1 MSGEHNLSQK
11 WFWWWVVTSLATAEI
26 SIFIFSLKWKIILF
40 VSSGAVRLLL
50 PGECGA
56 AICANHSHVITL
68 VDEILPLSQFLNLT
82 SLQVIRRDIAR
93 TYPEHE
99 FFKKKDGVGQES
111 LFNVMKAYSVHDRK
125 WFKYHWHWYAS
136 KLNFTLYPF
145 WKLNHPFVKYIKT
158 QPKCSKYFALKWNLS
173 CACREVGY
181 CQGSAF
187 IVGLLLMQVV

>member
-1 MSGEHNLSQK
+1 MILVVSGH
-11 WFWWWVVTSLATAEI
+11 VTGHSEN
-26 SIFIFSLKWKIILF
+26 
-40 VSSGAVRLLL
+40 VRLYFQFEMKNYPFCLL
-50 PGECGA
+50 WSRQTHVARRMWCRDLCQP
-56 AICANHSHVITL
+56 HVITL
-68 VDEILPLSQFLNLT
+68 VDKILPLSQFLNLT

-158 QPKCSKYFALKWNLS
+158 QPKCSKYFALKWYLS

>member
-1 MSGEHNLSQK
+1 MNFNIVERALHHPCSNTRFKILIRFCLENIIYRK
-11 WFWWWVVTSLATAEI
+11 WFWWWVVRSLATAEM
-26 SIFIFSLKWKIILF
+26 SVSIFSLKWKIILF

-68 VDEILPLSQFLNLT
+68 VDEILPLSQFLNFT

-125 WFKYHWHWYAS
+125 WFKYHWHLYA
-136 KLNFTLYPF
+136 KLYFIPF
-145 WKLNHPFVKYIKT
+145 LKIKSSI
-158 QPKCSKYFALKWNLS
+158 C
-173 CACREVGY
+173 
-181 CQGSAF
+181 
-187 IVGLLLMQVV
+187 

>member
-1 MSGEHNLSQK
+1 M
-11 WFWWWVVTSLATAEI
+11 
-26 SIFIFSLKWKIILF
+26 
-40 VSSGAVRLLL
+40 L

-56 AICANHSHVITL
+56 EICANHSHVITL

-125 WFKYHWHWYAS
+125 WFKYKYYLTFICLTS
-136 KLNFTLYPF
+136 LYFIPFLKINYPF
-145 WKLNHPFVKYIKT
+145 V
-158 QPKCSKYFALKWNLS
+158 A
-173 CACREVGY
+173 
-181 CQGSAF
+181 
-187 IVGLLLMQVV
+187 